1 MSPLLIEAHQVHQG
15 LERALQESSVST
27 RGDIIR
33 WWEAKRYHFNGFLLA
48 VGLASWLLVM
58 IAGSAAVK
66 TGEDFEE
73 PLGMVFGHVIYL
85 AVANVC
91 YTLGWVV
98 DTVLYKGRPR
108 ARMYRSG
115 LIFAVILTALPGV
128 WAVIAWLITVHTGRK
143 LD

>member
-1 MSPLLIEAHQVHQG
+1 MRRPVSFIFCASSASITWERTASRRRPAFSSHLVASTDIRAIMSPLLIEAHQVHQG

-91 YTLGWVV
+91 YT
-98 DTVLYKGRPR
+98 
-108 ARMYRSG
+108 
-115 LIFAVILTALPGV
+115 
-128 WAVIAWLITVHTGRK
+128 
-143 LD
+143 